1 MPLSFVV
8 QLQQELRLHSPHIVP
23 TLSRVSRCQKHA
35 DASVAS
41 ETGHYFLA
49 REATPITRTSNLG
62 EFRCISDLL
71 KSLYAACPEVRQ
83 EHHVRLAECLT
94 GSLSNC
100 VTPPLSSVLRR
111 HQTLERT

>member
-1 MPLSFVV
+1 MV
-8 QLQQELRLHSPHIVP
+8 QLQQELRLHLPRIVP
-23 TLSRVSRCQKHA
+23 TLFVVEDPSVSRCQKHA

-41 ETGHYFLA
+41 ETGHHFLT

-83 EHHVRLAECLT
+83 EHHVRLADCLT
-94 GSLSNC
+94 GSQSNC